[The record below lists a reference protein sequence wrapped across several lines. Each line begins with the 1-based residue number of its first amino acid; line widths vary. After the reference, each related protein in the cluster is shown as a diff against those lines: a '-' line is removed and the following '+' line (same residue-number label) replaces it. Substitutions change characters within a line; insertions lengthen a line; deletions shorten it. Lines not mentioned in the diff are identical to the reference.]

1 MSRPDTRL
9 IEELLQEQ
17 NLDSD
22 DVFCSEGGCFQVIDI
37 RDGKIEKQTF
47 SPFMLEIHV
56 NNQGP
61 LGNAQHLE
69 IDNESSFQDLLAS
82 KKTRGTRIMCVYS
95 YLSVGIAR

>member
-37 RDGKIEKQTF
+37 RDGKI
-47 SPFMLEIHV
+47 
-56 NNQGP
+56 N
-61 LGNAQHLE
+61 
-69 IDNESSFQDLLAS
+69 
-82 KKTRGTRIMCVYS
+82 KTAILFRY
-95 YLSVGIAR
+95 VGDPCK